1 MPTHYQGEEKVVQ
14 ALNLFIKLTRA
25 AESVNAEL
33 KARNSMGGLTISQ
46 FGTLETLY
54 FLGPLTQGEIGRK
67 LLKSSG
73 NMTLV
78 IDNLERDGL
87 VRRERSDEDRRRVL
101 IHLTYKGR
109 RLIEG
114 IFPQHAEDVTGIM
127 RVLTAEEQEVLEDL
141 LRKLGKG
148 EKA

>member
-54 FLGPLTQGEIGRK
+54 FLGPLTQGEIGQK

-109 RLIEG
+109 KLIEG

-141 LRKLGKG
+141 LRKLGKVMG
-148 EKA
+148 